1 MDYWSDALC
10 RVLFSSSPSPC
21 RLVGKWMVSRPCNVR
36 MRLAAAAQPKARAII
51 LRLPRIATVAAR
63 RRWDWPIAREIM
75 PHLIDRGATS
85 ARVDRLNAGGTPPGY
100 RRTRLR
106 GAPRGPRNAWPSRY
120 QRRTA
125 VLTPRQ
131 APSIGASWHPRTFPR
146 RDRRH
151 LLLGPVGTTQRPL
164 PNWPTSHNAF
174 RGRGE

>member
-1 MDYWSDALC
+1 
-10 RVLFSSSPSPC
+10 
-21 RLVGKWMVSRPCNVR
+21 MVSRPCNVR

-106 GAPRGPRNAWPSRY
+106 GAPPWAP
-120 QRRTA
+120 QRLA
-125 VLTPRQ
+125 EPVPTPHCSLDASPGTLDRRVM
-131 APSIGASWHPRTFPR
+131 APSHIPPARQEAPASRPCRHNPATAAELAYIAQCLSRTR
-146 RDRRH
+146 RM
-151 LLLGPVGTTQRPL
+151 T
-164 PNWPTSHNAF
+164 
-174 RGRGE
+174 